1 MYLLASTELN
11 NRYVIED
18 VLGHGGFGVTYAA
31 IDKVLNVKVA
41 IKEYLPRQAATRAE
55 GQTKVSIFTGESGKH
70 YAIGLKKF
78 LEEAQSIAQFGHHP
92 NIVSARDYF
101 EANNTAY
108 MVMEYIEGVTLKQ
121 YLEKKGG
128 KIPFEAAK
136 AIMMPVMD
144 ALREVH
150 SAGLLHRDISP
161 DNIYL
166 TSTGQVKVL
175 DFGAARYYAGEQG
188 KSLSVILK
196 AGYAPEE
203 QYRSNGRQGTWTDVY
218 ATGATMYRLI
228 SGKIPPCALDRKEED
243 TLEPPSQL
251 GISIPT
257 YAEKAILRA
266 LAVNAVQ
273 RFQTIGE
280 FQAALDN
287 GRQVV
292 EPTATSTIVE
302 PFRERPLDLPRE
314 PRNKK
319 PKSKTLIFISGGAVG
334 LALLGSLLW
343 IILSPSG
350 GKKPVIKSP
359 PEAAAKQETLPPAP
373 MARPQEEQ
381 KAKPNATWVER
392 EVAMPASPPAYSPSV
407 PPATPQATWGGRW
420 PWTSG
425 RIIREDELQS
435 LSLAELE
442 LMRNEIFAR
451 HGWIF
456 NRKDLRDYFAG
467 QGWYRPKGDP
477 STRELSNR
485 LVQSELSSIE
495 KKNIQMIVSR
505 EKALKR

>member
-1 MYLLASTELN
+1 
-11 NRYVIED
+11 
-18 VLGHGGFGVTYAA
+18 
-31 IDKVLNVKVA
+31 
-41 IKEYLPRQAATRAE
+41 
-55 GQTKVSIFTGESGKH
+55 
-70 YAIGLKKF
+70 
-78 LEEAQSIAQFGHHP
+78 
-92 NIVSARDYF
+92 
-101 EANNTAY
+101 
-108 MVMEYIEGVTLKQ
+108 
-121 YLEKKGG
+121 
-128 KIPFEAAK
+128 
-136 AIMMPVMD
+136 
-144 ALREVH
+144 
-150 SAGLLHRDISP
+150 
-161 DNIYL
+161 
-166 TSTGQVKVL
+166 
-175 DFGAARYYAGEQG
+175 
-188 KSLSVILK
+188 
-196 AGYAPEE
+196 
-203 QYRSNGRQGTWTDVY
+203 
-218 ATGATMYRLI
+218 MYRLI